1 MLKPEMIEKLNEQ
14 MNLELYSSLLYQQ
27 MSAWC
32 SYHTFEGA
40 AAFLRR
46 HAQEEM
52 THMQRLFDYL
62 TDTGNLPRINTVE
75 SPFAEYS
82 SLDELFH
89 IVLSREGKSISLFIN
104 GQKLS
109 GFETSEVTDFG
120 DISFMFSN
128 ASNLGLIRMWNYALS
143 ADEVAT
149 LYNNGDPMGYVVPS
163 NYKILGDTYL
173 SDFSEGAD
181 GWYVTPLTDY
191 ATMTV
196 SDGAVVVSKDSV
208 NQNIIIGHSHT
219 PYNVQISIV
228 CISGNT
234 TLSQSLIL
242 LSIYSCIHSVSFSNT
257 RFTDFS
263 KTFTY

>member
-82 SLDELFH
+82 SLDELFR
-89 IVLSREGKSISLFIN
+89 LWIS
-104 GQKLS
+104 GQ
-109 GFETSEVTDFG
+109 FQQ
-120 DISFMFSN
+120 
-128 ASNLGLIRMWNYALS
+128 
-143 ADEVAT
+143 
-149 LYNNGDPMGYVVPS
+149 
-163 NYKILGDTYL
+163 
-173 SDFSEGAD
+173 GAD
-181 GWYVTPLTDY
+181 HMLHLAFFGTTNTYHRLLYLTCR
-191 ATMTV
+191 V
-196 SDGAVVVSKDSV
+196 
-208 NQNIIIGHSHT
+208 
-219 PYNVQISIV
+219 
-228 CISGNT
+228 
-234 TLSQSLIL
+234 
-242 LSIYSCIHSVSFSNT
+242 
-257 RFTDFS
+257 
-263 KTFTY
+263 

>member
-82 SLDELFH
+82 SLDELFQETYKH
-89 IVLSREGKSISLFIN
+89 EQLITQKINELAHAAMTNQDYPTFNFLQWYVSEQHEEEKLFKSIIDKLSLAGKSGEGLYFID
-104 GQKLS
+104 KEL
-109 GFETSEVTDFG
+109 
-120 DISFMFSN
+120 
-128 ASNLGLIRMWNYALS
+128 SNL
-143 ADEVAT
+143 
-149 LYNNGDPMGYVVPS
+149 
-163 NYKILGDTYL
+163 DT
-173 SDFSEGAD
+173 
-181 GWYVTPLTDY
+181 
-191 ATMTV
+191 
-196 SDGAVVVSKDSV
+196 
-208 NQNIIIGHSHT
+208 QN
-219 PYNVQISIV
+219 
-228 CISGNT
+228 
-234 TLSQSLIL
+234 
-242 LSIYSCIHSVSFSNT
+242 
-257 RFTDFS
+257 
-263 KTFTY
+263 